1 MVAYLVWTSQKVGN
15 YFANFEK
22 VVTLLLW
29 ASQKVGGYFAD
40 FEQVEKLVIIFAILQ
55 QSYEY

>member
-1 MVAYLVWTSQKVGN
+1 MVAYVVWTSQEVGN

-22 VVTLLLW
+22 VVILLLW
-29 ASQKVGGYFAD
+29 ASQKVGGYFSD
-40 FEQVEKLVIIFAILQ
+40 FEQVEKLAIIFAILQ